1 MAYRLFMRSLFMRS
15 ASPLAALTL
24 AAALLLSGCVPQVPA
39 VVPPPEQTTEPVFAS
54 DEEALAAAT
63 DAYTAYLA
71 MSDLIAQEGGANPER
86 IAPFVTE
93 EALSDQVGQF
103 LPYTQRSLHTVGVT
117 KFDRVTLQ
125 QSVEATPGVIEVA
138 TYVCLDVSDVRIID
152 KSGTDV
158 TPIERANRLPLE
170 VGFEDQSGTGILLM
184 SRSETWSGSDFC

>member
-1 MAYRLFMRSLFMRS
+1 MAYRLFMRS

-93 EALSDQVGQF
+93 EWLKKEIQGNRDLVASGRKLVGGVEVRSTSVQQVFGD
-103 LPYTQRSLHTVGVT
+103 TVTPVT
-117 KFDRVTLQ
+117 V
-125 QSVEATPGVIEVA
+125 VIYA
-138 TYVCLDVSDVRIID
+138 CLNPNGARLLDA
-152 KSGTDV
+152 SGADV
-158 TPIERANRLPLE
+158 TPELFSSAWTTEATL
-170 VGFEDQSGTGILLM
+170 VSTSDAKSHLLVAKD
-184 SRSETWSGSDFC
+184 EPWSDTSVCS